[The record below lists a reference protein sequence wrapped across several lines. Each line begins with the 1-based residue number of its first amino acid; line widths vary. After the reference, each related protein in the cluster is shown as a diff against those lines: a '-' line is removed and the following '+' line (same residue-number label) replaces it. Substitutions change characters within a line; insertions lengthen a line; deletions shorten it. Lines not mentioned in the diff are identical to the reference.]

1 MIVAAWIGVLVLLT
15 IFFGDWLASERNPN
29 TALTARIAGDGA
41 REVVLQRNRYGHYLA
56 DGTINGHSVTFVI
69 DTGASDVSIP
79 AHLADAI
86 GLRRGAARIY
96 STANGPATNYATTLS
111 RVALGGIALEDV
123 RASINPNVDTDEVLL
138 GMSFLRHLEL
148 IQRGNTLTIRQ

>member
-1 MIVAAWIGVLVLLT
+1 LALLT

-29 TALTARIAGDGA
+29 TGLSTQIAADGA
-41 REVVLQRNRYGHYLA
+41 REVVLERNRYGHYLA
-56 DGTINGHSVTFVI
+56 DGTINGHDVTFII

-79 AHLADAI
+79 AHLADTI
-86 GLRRGAARIY
+86 GLHRGAARVY
-96 STANGPATNYATTLS
+96 STANGPATSYTTTLT
-111 RVALGGIALEDV
+111 RIALGGIAQENI

-148 IQRGNTLTIRQ
+148 IQRGSTLTIRQ